1 MMQALVAGVCT
12 GGYREMWPRVEQGF
26 RWLERRPAPSILTR
40 PARDLR
46 RYRIAVPN
54 NDLDVVAREW
64 AAGRQADP
72 AKIRTMKEVASR
84 LVDAAE
90 PHVRFVWA
98 LKEDEDA
105 DAVAAMLRPISHCL
119 YSLGWGVDM
128 AYADVEVGPGT
139 DEDGWERWAPSTA
152 SGTHLAVPVPGF
164 IEALPVSAMRSPKFT
179 HLAVPVPGFIEDLQS
194 TYVRFTARA
203 AGIGADT
210 DTRPTLYRFQR
221 YARQDAVGAP
231 WIAFD
236 LIALD
241 GRPKGWH
248 AAMEVAA
255 WMRHA
260 AAEALRNESF
270 GEDLNGFVLGHG
282 SDGSVA
288 SHRMSF
294 VPLPSI
300 GHLHADGRIRRVM
313 FTEPV
318 GGTGRSLELLNAKL
332 PGITLSSEDGREV
345 CSLTPP
351 TITRV
356 TGFYTAPARTWRS
369 VTPVILHGHN
379 SVRGTV
385 SVAKT
390 ERLLLRAFE
399 MAGFSPDIIE
409 RLAFQPAPLWSGT
422 GGAGA
427 IRVPQHLRKNNYPR
441 YHVEVRFRHTVTGPV
456 LAGIG
461 RHYGIGVLATP
472 DPPH

>member
-1 MMQALVAGVCT
+1 
-12 GGYREMWPRVEQGF
+12 
-26 RWLERRPAPSILTR
+26 
-40 PARDLR
+40 
-46 RYRIAVPN
+46 
-54 NDLDVVAREW
+54 
-64 AAGRQADP
+64 
-72 AKIRTMKEVASR
+72 
-84 LVDAAE
+84 
-90 PHVRFVWA
+90 
-98 LKEDEDA
+98 
-105 DAVAAMLRPISHCL
+105 
-119 YSLGWGVDM
+119 
-128 AYADVEVGPGT
+128 
-139 DEDGWERWAPSTA
+139 
-152 SGTHLAVPVPGF
+152 
-164 IEALPVSAMRSPKFT
+164 
-179 HLAVPVPGFIEDLQS
+179 
-194 TYVRFTARA
+194 
-203 AGIGADT
+203 
-210 DTRPTLYRFQR
+210 
-221 YARQDAVGAP
+221 
-231 WIAFD
+231 
-236 LIALD
+236 
-241 GRPKGWH
+241 
-248 AAMEVAA
+248 MEVAA

-332 PGITLSSEDGREV
+332 PGITLSSEDGRDV
-345 CSLTPP
+345 CSL
-351 TITRV
+351 
-356 TGFYTAPARTWRS
+356 
-369 VTPVILHGHN
+369 TPVILHGHN